1 MIQAYNYII
10 HIGPFL
16 QVKFCL
22 SNFHLFVCFISICWL
37 LAVCIVWIIYI
48 IIISQWSWMCM
59 GNPGIFFLSHHIC
72 ISIFIERNT
81 SSVQLVV
88 RQILVNLV
96 YVCHSMTGRG
106 EYDIINRPYHSL
118 QFNSI
123 KRYQSCH
130 WCIFKWSILC
140 FMIIRVET
148 IFGFF
153 NIQIV
158 YTSNIKKKTV
168 NNVAKLHF
176 FQNFSIYLIWF
187 SGTKSFYQS
196 VIK

>member
-1 MIQAYNYII
+1 MLTGTGDSSPLCRDKVAAQPASSTKFNLFKGFMIQAYNYII

-81 SSVQLVV
+81 SSVQLIV

-106 EYDIINRPYHSL
+106 ENDIINKFDH
-118 QFNSI
+118 I
-123 KRYQSCH
+123 
-130 WCIFKWSILC
+130 ILC
-140 FMIIRVET
+140 T
-148 IFGFF
+148 
-153 NIQIV
+153 
-158 YTSNIKKKTV
+158 
-168 NNVAKLHF
+168 
-176 FQNFSIYLIWF
+176 
-187 SGTKSFYQS
+187 
-196 VIK
+196 